1 MKNHKRRFY
10 IIIFSFLLIVSISW
24 RMAITPSIQL
34 YKSVNQQEN
43 QIEILETAPQQIAL
57 TEKKLERINQQIGT
71 AAIDIK
77 QENIVNEISLYIKN
91 NDDVELCLLT
101 PIHKQQK
108 ENFWINTYKLE
119 LQGSFTNLVQ
129 LLNYFEDKNSIGKIA
144 STDFFLKKD
153 NKSGTQHLRMQL
165 YIQSFTKS

>member
-57 TEKKLERINQQIGT
+57 TEKKTGKDKSTKLEQQ
-71 AAIDIK
+71 
-77 QENIVNEISLYIKN
+77 
-91 NDDVELCLLT
+91 LLT
-101 PIHKQQK
+101 
-108 ENFWINTYKLE
+108 
-119 LQGSFTNLVQ
+119 
-129 LLNYFEDKNSIGKIA
+129 
-144 STDFFLKKD
+144 
-153 NKSGTQHLRMQL
+153 
-165 YIQSFTKS
+165 